1 MADGLERLLRAVIER
16 EIVRVEQKNIQMT
29 ASAAAPAETVDANQ
43 AIELERERQRVSDL
57 GPAFADG
64 LRRAHAAQR
73 SGAGELVLDDRRAD
87 ENAIADA
94 LVQFLVR
101 PQLATSHSEQTEP
114 NHYLYHVTVDWPRL
128 SQLASEA
135 GLDLDAEL
143 AQA

>member
-16 EIVRVEQKNIQMT
+16 EIVRVEQKNVQMT
-29 ASAAAPAETVDANQ
+29 AGPNVPAETVDANQ
-43 AIELERERQRVSDL
+43 VIEMERERQRANEL

-64 LRRAHAAQR
+64 LRRAHAAQQ

-101 PQLATSHSEQTEP
+101 PQLATSHSESTEP
-114 NHYLYHVTVDWPRL
+114 NHYLYHVTVDWSRL
-128 SQLASEA
+128 RQLANSA
-135 GLDLDAEL
+135 DIDLDAEL
-143 AQA
+143 VRS